1 MELNL
6 TPEVVHAIADLASV
20 AIPAEDVEP
29 LIALMTNQIAMAAS
43 LRALDYSLDYSDVPP
58 ITTLDPRWS

>member
-43 LRALDYSLDYSDVPP
+43 LRALDYSDVPP

>member
-6 TPEVVHAIADLASV
+6 TPEVLHAIAKLASV

-29 LIALMTNQIAMAAS
+29 LIALMANQIAMAAS
-43 LRALDYSLDYSDVPP
+43 LRALDYSDIPP